1 MARTSAASDSVSEE
15 NLNYLA
21 DEVSNLLGDYYC
33 LDELETRVSQ
43 DFTVGED
50 ERNGGAPKW
59 KAGPEHRDALI
70 VDLLFQILVELRH
83 CRVALIAIYRDHN

>member
-1 MARTSAASDSVSEE
+1 MARTFAASDSVSEE

-21 DEVSNLLGDYYC
+21 EEVCNLIGGC
-33 LDELETRVSQ
+33 TLDELETRVNQ
-43 DFTVGED
+43 DFAVGEE

-59 KAGPEHRDALI
+59 TAGPEHRDAVI
-70 VDLLFQILVELRH
+70 IDTLFQILVELRH